1 MKSWHHSSLAV
12 TDIDRAARFYR
23 EAFGFEPVFEVRG
36 MSRQI
41 ADITGLRDLRCDL
54 MQLRAPVGDH
64 VLELIAFA
72 GDAVPAA
79 GPPEA
84 PVRPGSGH
92 VCFVVDDL
100 DAALSRAQGHGAR
113 LLGTITAFE
122 EGRAAYLIEPAGSV
136 IELEQLDDGSP
147 P

>member
-1 MKSWHHSSLAV
+1 MI
-12 TDIDRAARFYR
+12 DIDRAAQFYR
-23 EAFGFEPVFEVRG
+23 AVFGFETVFEARD

-54 MQLRAPVGDH
+54 MQMRAPVGDH

-72 GDAVPAA
+72 GDAVPPA

-84 PVRPGSGH
+84 PVRPGAGH

-100 DAALSRAQGHGAR
+100 DAALSRAQSHGAR
-113 LLGTITAFE
+113 LLGTVTAFE
-122 EGRAAYLIEPAGSV
+122 EGRAAYLIEPSGSV
-136 IELEQLDDGSP
+136 IELEQLDPGAP

>member
-1 MKSWHHSSLAV
+1 M

-23 EAFGFEPVFEVRG
+23 EAFGFQAVFEARG

-54 MQLRAPVGDH
+54 MQMRAPVGDH

-72 GDAVPAA
+72 GDAVPPA

-84 PVRPGSGH
+84 PVRPGAGH

-100 DAALSRAQGHGAR
+100 DVALSRARSHGAR
-113 LLGTITAFE
+113 LLGTVTAFD

-136 IELEQLDDGSP
+136 IELEQLVDGSP